1 MIRRPLRPLARVLSA
16 RAAGTDPDLIEAEER
31 AARLEARHREE
42 RRKAET
48 RLLLLGAVFILGFT
62 AVGGRMALLSVIE
75 PVEPRA
81 ANAAEPI
88 HAQRADIVD
97 RDGAVLATNIVTASL
112 YAQPRDLID
121 PAGAAAQ
128 LARIFPD
135 LDAEDLRAKLTDG
148 RKFMWIKRTIS
159 PEQRQLV
166 HDIGEPG
173 LLFGPREVRL
183 YPNGAVAAH
192 ILGGASFGREG
203 VGAAEIVGTAGVER
217 QLDAR
222 LRDPAEVGKPLRLS
236 IDIDAQIALEDTLS
250 RGMAEMNAKGAVG
263 ILMEAR
269 TGQIRALAS
278 LPDFDPNLRPALPV
292 SGDPADSPLFNRA
305 AQGRYELGSSFKPL
319 TAALALD
326 RGEVTPLT
334 MVETKG
340 PMKWGRFTIRDFH
353 DYGDRLTVEDVLVH
367 SSNIGAAR
375 LALGSG
381 AAAQKEFLGKI
392 GMLTPVPVEL
402 SEAARTTPMIPA
414 KWSDLSTMTIGFGH
428 GIAVTPLHLATAY
441 AALANGGLRVHP
453 SVIESDWRPSEADR
467 VVSEHTSRE
476 IRDMLRQVVSRGTA
490 SYADIDGY
498 DVAGKTGTADKPLP
512 NGAGYARDKVI
523 STFASFFPAHD
534 PRYVLVISLDE
545 PVTIINNTR
554 FRTAGLTTVPVAAA
568 VIKRLAPVLG
578 LRPERNPAPG
588 PTAQAASLYTLAG
601 NE

>member
-1 MIRRPLRPLARVLSA
+1 MIRRPLRPLARILSA

-31 AARLEARHREE
+31 AARLAQRHREE

-48 RLLLLGAVFILGFT
+48 RLLLLGTVFILGFT
-62 AVGGRMALLSVIE
+62 AVGARMALLSAAV

-81 ANAAEPI
+81 GAAAEPI

-97 RDGAVLATNIVTASL
+97 RNGAVLATNIVTASL

-121 PAGAAAQ
+121 PVNAATQ

-135 LDAEDLRAKLTDG
+135 LDARDLSEKFTDG

-159 PEQRQLV
+159 PEQRQRV

-192 ILGGASFGREG
+192 VLGGASFGREG

-222 LRDPAEVGKPLRLS
+222 LRDPARVGEPLRLS
-236 IDIDAQIALEDTLS
+236 IDLDAQIALEDVLAK
-250 RGMAEMNAKGAVG
+250 GMAEMNAKGAVG
-263 ILMEAR
+263 ILMEAK

-278 LPDFDPNLRPALPV
+278 LPDFDPNLRPALPT

-326 RGEVTPLT
+326 RGEATPST
-334 MVETKG
+334 MIDTKG

-353 DYGDRLTVEDVLVH
+353 DYGDQLTVEDILVH

-375 LALGSG
+375 LAIGSG
-381 AAAQKEFLGKI
+381 AVAQKDFLGRI
-392 GMLTPVPVEL
+392 GMLSPVPVEL
-402 SEAARTTPMIPA
+402 SEAARTAPMIPA
-414 KWSDLSTMTIGFGH
+414 NWSELSTMTIGFGH

-441 AALANGGLRVHP
+441 AALANGGLLVHP
-453 SVIESDWRPSEADR
+453 SIIASDWRPTEADR
-467 VVSEHTSRE
+467 VVSAHTSDQIRE
-476 IRDMLRQVVSRGTA
+476 MLRAVVSRGTA

-498 DVAGKTGTADKPLP
+498 EIAGKTGTADKPLP
-512 NGAGYARDKVI
+512 GGGYARDKVM
-523 STFASFFPAHD
+523 STFASFFPASD
-534 PRYVLVISLDE
+534 PKYVLVISLDE

-554 FRTAGLTTVPVAAA
+554 FRTAGLTTVPVAGAA
-568 VIKRLAPVLG
+568 IKRLAPVLG
-578 LRPERNPAPG
+578 LRPQPKPAPG
-588 PTAQAASLYTLAG
+588 PTAEAARVYTLAG
-601 NE
+601 ND